1 MSFDLIARDI
11 YARLERL
18 RYLGRGNLDNLYL
31 ATVQKA
37 GSQWMSAIF
46 SDPRMKASTGLVR
59 MPQRNYEY
67 GEHVN
72 RFPKG
77 YFVPGLYVSYQT
89 FLNFIQKPRN
99 YRVIY
104 VYRDPRD
111 LVISAYYSTLKTHEP
126 TPTVARLRDRLKKM
140 TKTEGIAYMMRYN
153 DKFSVMRSWLELGPE
168 DPNIMFV
175 KFEDITSRPL
185 ENFRR
190 ILDHCG
196 FAMSD
201 DALQDLLADYT
212 KENMRSQDLARRED
226 KSESHYRFEAS
237 TYRLEFTEEHHRL
250 FTGITGDLLDVLGYP
265 RSN

>member
-1 MSFDLIARDI
+1 MNFNLLAHDA
-11 YARLERL
+11 YAGLERI
-18 RYLGRGNLDNLYL
+18 RYLGRRKLDNLYL
-31 ATVQKA
+31 ATIQKA

-46 SDPRMKASTGLVR
+46 GDPRMKAATGLVR
-59 MPQRNYEY
+59 MPQRHYEY
-67 GEHVN
+67 GEHVS

-77 YFVPGLYVSYQT
+77 CFVPGLYVSYQT
-89 FLNFIQKPRN
+89 FQNFIEKPKK

-126 TPTVARLRDRLKKM
+126 TPPVARLRDRLKKM
-140 TKTEGIAYMMRYN
+140 TRTEGIAYMIKYN
-153 DKFSVMRSWLELGPE
+153 DKFSVMRSWLELGTE
-168 DPNIMFV
+168 DPNIIFI

-201 DALQDLLADYT
+201 DVLQDMLSDYT
-212 KENMRSQDLARRED
+212 KENMRSRDLARRED
-226 KSESHYRFEAS
+226 KSESHYRFKSS

-250 FTGITGDLLDVLGYP
+250 FADVTGDLIDVLGYP